1 MIWKTKI
8 NAYIMHSTK
17 PKFTFFLTE
26 FDGLLKFV
34 VDFVLQNSGFDFQ
47 WGILNSFQDWIW
59 TALNGLVASKEEL
72 SFCNVPS
79 ETV

>member
-34 VDFVLQNSGFDFQ
+34 AVFVLQNSGFDFQ
-47 WGILNSFQDWIW
+47 
-59 TALNGLVASKEEL
+59 
-72 SFCNVPS
+72 
-79 ETV
+79 